1 MRSDDTSCA
10 QTKLNQTSSSTSS
23 RALWPR
29 TTTPSP
35 STHCRTVLTRPPHY
49 SWTTLCKIP
58 SGCYK
63 EGTSRS
69 GRACGSP
76 LGVKLAYCC
85 GVVPAPKTDN
95 DFSLLFKDI
104 WRKGPTL
111 EKNGNP
117 TKKKMSRVHL
127 QCLLESLFLNC
138 THGLRILCCLSTCS
152 IAKTLSVKSIY
163 LINMI
168 RLCNSIRGL
177 EITVSNIA
185 DTLSRATT
193 VATESYTSLFSSSL

>member
-1 MRSDDTSCA
+1 M
-10 QTKLNQTSSSTSS
+10 KN
-23 RALWPR
+23 
-29 TTTPSP
+29 
-35 STHCRTVLTRPPHY
+35 TRC
-49 SWTTLCKIP
+49 S
-58 SGCYK
+58 CYK

-69 GRACGSP
+69 ERACGSP

-104 WRKGPTL
+104 WRKGPTVK
-111 EKNGNP
+111 KNGNP

-138 THGLRILCCLSTCS
+138 THGFRILCCLSTCSIAKTLSVKSIYRINMIRLCNSIRGFRIFCCFSTCS

-177 EITVSNIA
+177 EITGSDIA

>member
-1 MRSDDTSCA
+1 M
-10 QTKLNQTSSSTSS
+10 
-23 RALWPR
+23 
-29 TTTPSP
+29 
-35 STHCRTVLTRPPHY
+35 
-49 SWTTLCKIP
+49 
-58 SGCYK
+58 

-95 DFSLLFKDI
+95 DFLSTFQGYLTE
-104 WRKGPTL
+104 RSHC

-138 THGLRILCCLSTCS
+138 THGFRIFCCFSTCS

-177 EITVSNIA
+177 EITGSDIA